1 MKRKSALFIIAL
13 LLLYIGTDARPARC
27 GLIQL
32 QQPDGSIFGAYFSG
46 DEFMRIK
53 TTESGNAII
62 QDQDGWW
69 CYANYGSD
77 GRISCSGFRVGG
89 KVPSSVLA
97 ESRAIPYGILAEK
110 AASKRSICAEDEL
123 KPLIKRIMEK
133 AGPDVRAG
141 EQKGSKHGLVILA
154 QYQDVKFRYSKE
166 SFVNMLTQ
174 EGYRQNGATGSAK
187 EYFDAQFNGAMDFS
201 FTVSEIVT
209 LSKKRA
215 YYGGNDSYG
224 NDKNAAEMI
233 QEACILA
240 DNEIDFSLYDDDGDG
255 TVDNVFVFFAG
266 GDEAEGAGE
275 DCIWSHAWYIYS
287 GAGISLRLD
296 GKRIDRYACTSEL
309 TRTGTTQ
316 VLAGIGTFCH
326 EYSHTFGLPDLY
338 DTDYDDKG
346 GWAAGLWGRTALM
359 DSGNQN
365 NNGNTPPYFNAIERE
380 ILGIGS
386 PIMIEN
392 DGTYTLEPINL
403 NGAYCR
409 LDTDTPGEYYLI
421 ECRSSEGWDAWCGGN
436 GMLVYHI
443 DKSPAY
449 LKRWEQTNTVNA
461 YRDHQCADLIEAD
474 GRANG
479 FTSQSN
485 YISLMRN
492 IKGVF
497 FPYGSVTQLTPQ
509 SNPGLKFW
517 SGNPCSASITG
528 IRLDG
533 NRISFGVTGL
543 GSASTPPVPEK
554 LKAEPFADAAI
565 ITFESS
571 RPYSSEATV
580 TWGKSSQEN
589 KVLKV
594 KPYQSGKYAVVLEGL
609 EPGNKTYTINVH
621 FEIGE
626 LKGESK
632 STSFMTTRQS
642 PVSWPYIFLSKSVRS
657 GSLAKGTRIPL
668 RVYNASGAAE
678 IKWTF
683 NGQPVTPEPDGRF
696 TITSDGILRANIQ
709 WKDGSVDIIEKS
721 IKTGQL

>member
-1 MKRKSALFIIAL
+1 MNRKSALFIIAI
-13 LLLYIGTDARPARC
+13 LLLYIGTDARPARS

-32 QQPDGSIFGAYFSG
+32 YQPDGSTFGAYFSG

-69 CYANYGSD
+69 CYAGYGSD

-110 AASKRSICAEDEL
+110 AVPRRSICAESDL

-133 AGPDVRAG
+133 ARPDVRAG

-154 QYQDVKFRYSKE
+154 QYQDVKFRYGKE

-174 EGYRQNGATGSAK
+174 EGYRHNGATGSAK

-215 YYGGNDSYG
+215 YYGGNDIYG

-266 GDEAEGAGE
+266 GDEAEGDKE
-275 DCIWSHAWYIYS
+275 ECIWSHAWYIYS

-309 TRTGTTQ
+309 TRAGTAQ

-338 DTDYDDKG
+338 DTDYDKNG

-380 ILGIGS
+380 ILGIGN
-386 PIMIEN
+386 PIIIES
-392 DGTYTLEPINL
+392 DGVYTLEPVNL
-403 NGAYCR
+403 NGTYCR
-409 LDTDTPGEYYLI
+409 LEI
-421 ECRSSEGWDAWCGGN
+421 
-436 GMLVYHI
+436 
-443 DKSPAY
+443 
-449 LKRWEQTNTVNA
+449 
-461 YRDHQCADLIEAD
+461 
-474 GRANG
+474 GRA
-479 FTSQSN
+479 SCRERVS
-485 YISLMRN
+485 
-492 IKGVF
+492 
-497 FPYGSVTQLTPQ
+497 
-509 SNPGLKFW
+509 
-517 SGNPCSASITG
+517 
-528 IRLDG
+528 
-533 NRISFGVTGL
+533 
-543 GSASTPPVPEK
+543 
-554 LKAEPFADAAI
+554 
-565 ITFESS
+565 
-571 RPYSSEATV
+571 
-580 TWGKSSQEN
+580 
-589 KVLKV
+589 
-594 KPYQSGKYAVVLEGL
+594 
-609 EPGNKTYTINVH
+609 
-621 FEIGE
+621 
-626 LKGESK
+626 
-632 STSFMTTRQS
+632 S
-642 PVSWPYIFLSKSVRS
+642 PV
-657 GSLAKGTRIPL
+657 
-668 RVYNASGAAE
+668 
-678 IKWTF
+678 
-683 NGQPVTPEPDGRF
+683 
-696 TITSDGILRANIQ
+696 
-709 WKDGSVDIIEKS
+709 
-721 IKTGQL
+721 